1 MAQCQVFCVA
11 DRQNLVGRGA
21 PESGNSSTEVA
32 AARKRLRAAPV
43 VERHQMV
50 DTQPA
55 LGRKWRMR
63 RKSSKRQFLQAARAW
78 NDRARLIRSP
88 LFQQSDF
95 FDPRDKVQVKYEML
109 RAALVEGV
117 TVSEASRQFG
127 YSRESFYTAV
137 ELVRDQGI
145 LALADAKRGPRQPR
159 KLTPKVQR
167 FLVREME
174 KDPSLSGREL
184 AERVAE
190 KLAVNVHHRSVERF
204 RRAHGKKNRGAKR

>member
-1 MAQCQVFCVA
+1 MAQCQVVYVA
-11 DRQNLVGRGA
+11 GRQNLVGGGA
-21 PESGNSSTEVA
+21 PASGSSSTIVA
-32 AARKRLRAAPV
+32 ESRKRLHVAPV
-43 VERHQMV
+43 AERHQSV
-50 DTQPA
+50 DTGPS
-55 LGRKWRMR
+55 LGHKWPMR

-78 NDRARLIRSP
+78 NDRARLVQSP

-109 RAALVEGV
+109 RAALVDGV

-137 ELVRDQGI
+137 ELFRDQGI

-167 FLVREME
+167 FLMREME
-174 KDPSLSGREL
+174 NDPSLSGREL
-184 AERVAE
+184 AERIAE
-190 KLAVNVHHRSVERF
+190 RLAVNVHHRSVERF
-204 RRAHGKKNRGAKR
+204 RRAHGKKNRRAKR